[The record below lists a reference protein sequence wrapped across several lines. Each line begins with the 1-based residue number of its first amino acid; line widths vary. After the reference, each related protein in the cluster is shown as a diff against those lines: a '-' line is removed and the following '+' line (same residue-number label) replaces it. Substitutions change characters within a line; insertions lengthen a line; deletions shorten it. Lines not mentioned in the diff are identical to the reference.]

1 MLGWTCTELELG
13 KRKAQ
18 FRKKTDALV
27 SVSRPALKANV
38 SITIIINRYR
48 SFYLSFIV

>member
-1 MLGWTCTELELG
+1 MLGRTRTELELG

-27 SVSRPALKANV
+27 RVSRPALKANV
-38 SITIIINRYR
+38 FITILISRYR
-48 SFYLSFIV
+48 FTLSFIV